1 MSTYQRRKAMW
12 EYLCQERYTTYQRL
26 ANHFGVCK
34 RTAQNDIQVLTRSH
48 PIVTV
53 SGRHGGGVQVPEW
66 FHQSKSV
73 LNPVQADL
81 LNRLLP
87 MLSEEDRLIAVSI
100 LSQFAA

>member
-12 EYLCQERYTTYQRL
+12 EYISQTRYTTYQAL

-34 RTAQNDIQVLTRSH
+34 RTVQNDVSVLMLSH

-53 SGRHGGGVQVPEW
+53 SGRHGGGVQVPDW
-66 FHQSKSV
+66 FRENRTN
-73 LNPVQADL
+73 LNPIQLDL
-81 LNRLLP
+81 LRRLLP
-87 MLSEEDRLIAVSI
+87 SLSEEDRLIMVSI